1 MSAAPA
7 ADPSGGVRG
16 AAPPEAVDDPFAH
29 CAEVVRANAKNFY
42 YAFVFAPR
50 ERRRALYALYA
61 FARLADDIVD
71 EPGDPAD
78 QAARLEGLRAGL
90 DAALAGRAEGP
101 VLAAVADVVRRH
113 GLDPRHLHAIVD
125 GCAMD
130 LARTRYETFAD
141 LAVYLDRVSSAV
153 GRLVMQLHGVD
164 PAARADYA
172 RAGGQAVQLTNIIR
186 DIREDRGLGRVYLPQ
201 EDLRRFGVRE
211 EDLDVARAPGEN
223 VRALVRFQIAR
234 ARALY
239 AQARADAVLPPA
251 ERRRIYPLESIVRIY
266 SRLLDAIE
274 RRDGD
279 VFGERVRLPGWRKGL
294 LGLGTL
300 VRAKLRL
307 PAGR

>member
-1 MSAAPA
+1 MSATAPA
-7 ADPSGGVRG
+7 ATAD
-16 AAPPEAVDDPFAH
+16 AFAH
-29 CAEVVRANAKNFY
+29 CAEVVRANARNFY
-42 YAFVFAPR
+42 YAFIFAPKA
-50 ERRRALYALYA
+50 RRRALYALYA
-61 FARLADDIVD
+61 FCRVADDIVD

-78 QAARLEGLRAGL
+78 KAARLEGLRAGL
-90 DAALAGRAEGP
+90 DLALAGRAEGP

-113 GLDPRHLHAIVD
+113 GLAARHLHAIVD

-130 LARTRYETFAD
+130 LRGARYETFAD
-141 LAVYLDRVSSAV
+141 LEGYLDRVSSAV
-153 GRLVMQLHGVD
+153 GRLVLQLHGVD
-164 PAARADYA
+164 PEARVDYA

-211 EDLDVARAPGEN
+211 EDLDADRPGER
-223 VRALVRFQIAR
+223 VRDLVRFEVER

-239 AQARADAVLPPA
+239 AEARSDRALPAD

-266 SRLLDAIE
+266 SRLLDRIE
-274 RRDGD
+274 ARGHD
-279 VFGERVRLPGWRKGL
+279 VFSERVRLPGWRKGL

-300 VRAKLRL
+300 LRAKLGL